1 MVCRKLLSYLG
12 TVALLVCAAS
22 LQAAEADVA
31 KLVEQ
36 LSSKEVQSRQN
47 AAVALGKAGDKSDV
61 VVTAL
66 VHAVGDADPTVRR
79 AAIEALRVLK
89 PDPEKSIPQLVKVLE
104 SAPPEVAISIVAML
118 AEVGENAVP
127 RLNIALEH
135 PNARYWAAL
144 VAQQIGP
151 KAKGAVPALVK
162 ALAAAKEPDVRR
174 ELVLALGAI
183 GPDAKAAVPTLV
195 ELVSDKDP
203 AIVIAA
209 TYSLGQLGPAAASA
223 NEVLKKGIETK
234 DDFLRVVSAWA
245 LAAVNP
251 KDKDIQKTVVPLL
264 VNGLVDADER
274 GVRHAAAQAI
284 VQLQLSPE
292 TMLPA
297 VLAAC
302 DKCTPDVMVESVQA
316 LASVGRDAV
325 PGLSKLLKHEKVRP
339 VVAHVLGKLGS
350 KASGAVPVLIEILPG
365 SNDEAQ
371 NEILMA
377 LGNMGEGASP
387 AVPAIAAALE
397 DEEEDVRYAAI
408 YALGQ
413 IGPPARD
420 ARRAIVKA
428 MAIQDPVF
436 QTLCAVALVKIDP
449 QGSDNAKEVLPFL
462 EKSLEHTQPMVRM
475 EGAYALGLLKRL
487 AKPALP
493 ALQKMA
499 EDKDPTI
506 SAAAKD
512 AIKEIK

>member
-12 TVALLVCAAS
+12 AVALLVCAAS
-22 LQAAEADVA
+22 LQAAEADIA

-36 LSSKEVQSRQN
+36 LSSKEAQSRQN
-47 AAVALGKAGDKSDV
+47 AAVALGQSANKSDV

-66 VHAVGDADPTVRR
+66 VNAVGDADPTVRR

-89 PDPEKSIPQLVKVLE
+89 PDPEKSIPQMVKVLE
-104 SAPPEVAISIVAML
+104 SASSEVAISIVGVM
-118 AEVGENAVP
+118 AEAGEKAVP
-127 RLNIALEH
+127 RINAALEH

-144 VAQQIGP
+144 IVEEIGP
-151 KAKGAVPALVK
+151 KAKEAVPAIVK
-162 ALAAAKEPDVRR
+162 ALADAKEPDVRR

-209 TYSLGQLGPAAASA
+209 TYSLGQLGTAATSA
-223 NEVLKKGIETK
+223 TDVLKKGTAAK
-234 DDFLRVVSAWA
+234 DDFLRLVSAWA

-264 VNGLVDADER
+264 VSGLVDSDER

-284 VQLQLSPE
+284 VQLQLSSE

-302 DKCTPDVMVESVQA
+302 EKSSPEVLVESVQA

-325 PGLSKLLKHEKVRP
+325 PGLSKLLKHEKIRP
-339 VVAHVLGKLGS
+339 VVAHVLGKLGN
-350 KASGAVPVLIEILPG
+350 KASGAVPVMIEILPG

-428 MAIQDPVF
+428 MASEDPVF

-462 EKSLEHTQPMVRM
+462 EKSLEHTQPMVRI
-475 EGAYALGLLKRL
+475 EGAYALGVLKRL

-493 ALQKMA
+493 ALKKMA
-499 EDKDPTI
+499 EDKDPSI
-506 SAAAKD
+506 SGAAKD
-512 AIKEIK
+512 AIKEIE